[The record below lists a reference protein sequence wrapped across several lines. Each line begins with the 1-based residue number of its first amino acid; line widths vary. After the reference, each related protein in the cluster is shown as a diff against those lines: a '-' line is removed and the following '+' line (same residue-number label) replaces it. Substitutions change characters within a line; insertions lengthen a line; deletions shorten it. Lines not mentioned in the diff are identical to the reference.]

1 MSPHPQNRGSVSD
14 DGDGVLLDGEHPGA
28 LGVVVDGLADT
39 GHSGGVDAGQVT
51 TVVDRVLAG
60 HLDLAANMG
69 QEGRVT
75 DIANDDAVDLL
86 ERGDQLVAVL
96 GVAGVGGEVDGE
108 LVAIGVGHVDAGDD
122 GASRSGSVDQTGY
135 RLLGGGHLEVQGDG
149 VTGTG
154 LNHGHSL
161 WDRRGA

>member
-1 MSPHPQNRGSVSD
+1 MV
-14 DGDGVLLDGEHPGA
+14 
-28 LGVVVDGLADT
+28 
-39 GHSGGVDAGQVT
+39 SGGVDAGQVT

-60 HLDLAANMG
+60 HLDLAADVG
-69 QEGRVT
+69 QEGRVA

-86 ERGDQLVAVL
+86 ELGDELVAVL
-96 GVAGVGGEVDGE
+96 GVASVGSEVDGE
-108 LVAIGVGHVDAGDD
+108 LVTIGVGHVDACDD
-122 GASRSGSVDQTGY
+122 GASRSGGVDQTGY
-135 RLLGGGHLEVQGDG
+135 RLLGGRHLEVQSNG